1 MRQFYMIAHP
11 EFYRFAM
18 GWNLEN
24 GQYRYT
30 ADKLVQFI
38 ASENIPVTVN
48 CPYVCGFRE
57 TEESEE
63 ALKAAKLIYEPFL
76 SATTS
81 NDSRNEERYH
91 QMSMTEFLEDEI
103 WK

>member
-1 MRQFYMIAHP
+1 MRQFFMIAAP

-18 GWNLEN
+18 GWDLKS

-30 ADKLVQFI
+30 ADKLVMFV
-38 ASENIPVTVN
+38 ASENVPVTVN
-48 CPYVCGFRE
+48 HPYICCFRE

-76 SATTS
+76 STATS
-81 NDSRNEERYH
+81 NDNKKEEKYH
-91 QMSMTEFLEDEI
+91 QMSMAEFLEDEI